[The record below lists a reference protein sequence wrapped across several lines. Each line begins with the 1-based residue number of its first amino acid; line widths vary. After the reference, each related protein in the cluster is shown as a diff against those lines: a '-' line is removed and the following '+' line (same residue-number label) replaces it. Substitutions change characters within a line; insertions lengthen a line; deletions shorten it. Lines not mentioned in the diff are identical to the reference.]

1 LRELTELLE
10 STADGAFA
18 VNSNLEIV
26 YWNQAAQEIL
36 GFDQDSTIGHPCYQ
50 VLQGLDEGN
59 RPFCKAFCR
68 VADAMSKREP
78 VTSYDMRA
86 LTSKGDRQWLNM
98 SVVYQQGAEDEDA
111 LIIHLFRDRMHNK
124 DFETL
129 FSRVLEAALNGNGL
143 PAEVSTSND
152 ARSLFEELTAREREV
167 LALLAEG
174 LSTRD
179 IAQRLVISPN
189 TVRNHVQHILQ
200 KLHVHSRAEAVAV
213 TIRHGFIP

>member
-1 LRELTELLE
+1 MRDLTELLE

-50 VLQGLDEGN
+50 VLQGLDEVN
-59 RPFCKAFCR
+59 RPICKAFCR

-78 VTSYDMRA
+78 VPSFDMRA
-86 LTSKGDRQWLNM
+86 LTSNGDRQGLNM
-98 SVVYQQGAEDEDA
+98 SVVYQQGTEDEDA
-111 LIIHLFRDRMHNK
+111 HIIHLFRDRMHNK
-124 DFETL
+124 DIEAL
-129 FSRVLEAALNGNGL
+129 FSSVLEAVLNSNGL
-143 PAEVSTSND
+143 LDEVSTSND

-167 LALLAEG
+167 LALLAES

-179 IAQRLVISPN
+179 IAQRLVISHN

-200 KLHVHSRAEAVAV
+200 KLHVHSRAEAVAIA
-213 TIRHGFIP
+213 IRHGFIW

>member
-1 LRELTELLE
+1 LRQLMELLE

-18 VNSNLEIV
+18 VNRNLEIV
-26 YWNQAAQEIL
+26 YWNQAAQAIL
-36 GFDQDSTIGHPCYQ
+36 GFGQDNTIGHPCYQ
-50 VLQGLDEGN
+50 VLQGLDECN

-68 VADAMSKREP
+68 VADALSKREP

-124 DFETL
+124 DLEAL
-129 FSRVLEAALNGNGL
+129 FSRILEAALNGNGL
-143 PAEVSTSND
+143 PARVSTSNN

-189 TVRNHVQHILQ
+189 TVRNHIQPILE
-200 KLHVHSRAEAVAV
+200 KLYVHSRAGAVAFA
-213 TIRHGFIP
+213 IRHGFIR